1 LSTYI
6 FNKILLIYIEVSS
19 TDKILSKLPKL
30 VRNKSFNHFIT
41 IGMIY
46 YDDTMH
52 MHIQTAKIGF
62 SYRADVVKF

>member
-1 LSTYI
+1 M
-6 FNKILLIYIEVSS
+6 SS